1 MPHLLKDEAFDTFK
15 EQNKKHWL
23 EVQKAKK
30 AQETF
35 EQKLKGA
42 TKQSIKRSARLSV
55 PDDVRSF
62 SELGFPAQ
70 NKRKSID
77 MDYKAQ
83 GISQYFQSEGIGSEQ
98 GRILSVQKEHA
109 ISVAGDPK
117 EVIKATPTQYG
128 VAHRGSDYYKSQF
141 SGSGRYNVRQGK
153 YDSFTLEQME
163 TIGRPKNWWEAGA
176 DDKAFKDKTMIDLD
190 NQDWLRLQQ
199 GTVTDNELVSHKFW
213 QKDQAQQGNIWIDA
227 NTTEELIQDI
237 DVKEGKGSLRRH
249 FKQEYHPD
257 GKNIKRP
264 TLAEGDNLKA
274 RTLKGRLKQWP
285 DQFNLTKLRIGEGLT
300 KVSGKLSKADAMA
313 QMGMNIATGNI
324 PGALINAGALS
335 AQLVGQSPAVQK
347 RFAELAVKIVA
358 ERGAKTTA
366 KLIPGVDVGLSAAEA
381 WGYLSE
387 GKLDQAGIAA
397 LSGAIG
403 WVPGIGDFGAA
414 LLDATNTGLD
424 IARLDINKKPEIVS
438 KQSGQEIADIKKD
451 FQIDN
456 RIKRI
461 TKLRL

>member
-1 MPHLLKDEAFDTFK
+1 MDSLLKDESFERFK
-15 EQNKKHWL
+15 EQNKKHYL
-23 EVQKAKK
+23 EVKAAKK

-35 EQKLKGA
+35 EQKIKGA
-42 TKQSIKRSARLSV
+42 TKQSIKRSTRLSV
-55 PDDVRSF
+55 PKDVRSW

-70 NKRKSID
+70 NKRRSID

-83 GISQYFQSEGIGSEQ
+83 DISKSYEALGIGSEQ

-117 EVIKATPTQYG
+117 ELIEATPTQYG
-128 VAHRGSDYYKSQF
+128 VPHRGSDYYKSQF

-153 YDSFTLEQME
+153 YDSFSLEQME
-163 TIGRPKNWWEAGA
+163 TLGRPKNWWEAGA

-237 DVKEGKGSLRRH
+237 DVKEGKDSLQRH
-249 FKQEYHPD
+249 YQKDVVESS
-257 GKNIKRP
+257 KLEARVKKSKIRP
-264 TLAEGDNLKA
+264 E
-274 RTLKGRLKQWP
+274 R
-285 DQFNLTKLRIGEGLT
+285 FNLTKLGIGEGLT

-313 QMGMNIATGNI
+313 QMGMNISTGNI

-335 AQLVGQSPAVQK
+335 AQLAGQSPAVQK

-366 KLIPGVDVGLSAAEA
+366 KLIPGVDVGLSAVEA

-403 WVPGIGDFGAA
+403 WVPGLGDFGAA

-438 KQSGQEIADIKKD
+438 KQSGQEIAEIKNE
-451 FQIDN
+451 FQFD
-456 RIKRI
+456 KKFQRI
-461 TKLRL
+461 TKSLKNLN

>member
-1 MPHLLKDEAFDTFK
+1 MPHLLKDEAFDAFK
-15 EQNKKHWL
+15 EQNRKHWL
-23 EVQKAKK
+23 EVQEAEK

-83 GISQYFQSEGIGSEQ
+83 GISQYFQGEGIGSEQ

-163 TIGRPKNWWEAGA
+163 TLGRPKNWWEAGA
-176 DDKAFKDKTMIDLD
+176 DDKAFKDKNMIDLD

-237 DVKEGKGSLRRH
+237 DVKEGKESLKRH
-249 FKQEYHPD
+249 YQKDVVESS
-257 GKNIKRP
+257 KLEARVKKSKIRP
-264 TLAEGDNLKA
+264 E
-274 RTLKGRLKQWP
+274 R
-285 DQFNLTKLRIGEGLT
+285 FNLTKLGIGEGLT

-313 QMGMNIATGNI
+313 QMGMNISTGNI

-335 AQLVGQSPAVQK
+335 AQLAGQSPAVQK

-366 KLIPGVDVGLSAAEA
+366 KLIPGVDVGLSAVEA

-403 WVPGIGDFGAA
+403 WVPGLGDFGAA

-451 FQIDN
+451 FQIDS

>member
-1 MPHLLKDEAFDTFK
+1 MPHLLKDEAFDAFK
-15 EQNKKHWL
+15 EQNRKHWL
-23 EVQKAKK
+23 EVQEAKK
-30 AQETF
+30 AQKIYE
-35 EQKLKGA
+35 EKIEKA
-42 TKQSIKRSARLSV
+42 PAQSVKRSTRLTV
-55 PDDVRSF
+55 PEDVRSW
-62 SELGFPAQ
+62 SDINFPAE
-70 NKRKSID
+70 NKKRSFN
-77 MDYKAQ
+77 MDLEAQ
-83 GISQYFQSEGIGSEQ
+83 RISKYFEGEGIGSEQ

-176 DDKAFKDKTMIDLD
+176 DDKAFKDKNMIDLD

-213 QKDQAQQGNIWIDA
+213 QKDQAQLGNIWIDA

-237 DVKEGKGSLRRH
+237 DVKEGKESLKRH
-249 FKQEYHPD
+249 YQKDVVESS
-257 GKNIKRP
+257 KLEARVKKSKIRP
-264 TLAEGDNLKA
+264 E
-274 RTLKGRLKQWP
+274 R
-285 DQFNLTKLRIGEGLT
+285 FNLTKLGIGEGLT

-313 QMGMNIATGNI
+313 QMGMNISTGNI

-403 WVPGIGDFGAA
+403 WVPGLGDFGAA

-451 FQIDN
+451 FQIDS

>member
-15 EQNKKHWL
+15 EQNKKHYL
-23 EVQKAKK
+23 EVKAAKK

-35 EQKLKGA
+35 EQKIKGA
-42 TKQSIKRSARLSV
+42 TKQSIKRSTRLSV
-55 PDDVRSF
+55 PEDVRSW

-70 NKRKSID
+70 NKRRSID

-83 GISQYFQSEGIGSEQ
+83 DISKTYEALGIGSEQ

-163 TIGRPKNWWEAGA
+163 TLGRPKNWWEAGA

-237 DVKEGKGSLRRH
+237 DVKEGKESLKRH
-249 FKQEYHPD
+249 YQKDVVESS
-257 GKNIKRP
+257 KLEARVKKSKIRP
-264 TLAEGDNLKA
+264 E
-274 RTLKGRLKQWP
+274 R
-285 DQFNLTKLRIGEGLT
+285 FNLTKLGIDEGLT

-313 QMGMNIATGNI
+313 QMGMNISTGNI

-335 AQLVGQSPAVQK
+335 AQLAGQSPAVQK

-366 KLIPGVDVGLSAAEA
+366 KLIPGVDVGLSAVEA

-403 WVPGIGDFGAA
+403 WVPGLGDFGAA

-451 FQIDN
+451 FQIDS

>member
-1 MPHLLKDEAFDTFK
+1 MSHLLKDETFDVY
-15 EQNKKHWL
+15 NNYKHYL
-23 EVQKAKK
+23 EVKEAKK
-30 AQETF
+30 AQKSFDTTIE
-35 EQKLKGA
+35 KA
-42 TKQSIKRSARLSV
+42 PVQSVKRSARLTV
-55 PDDVRSF
+55 PEDVRGWSDIN
-62 SELGFPAQ
+62 FPAQ
-70 NKRKSID
+70 NKKRSFN
-77 MDYKAQ
+77 MDLKAQ
-83 GISQYFQSEGIGSEQ
+83 DISKYFEGEGIGSEQ

-176 DDKAFKDKTMIDLD
+176 DDKAFKDKNMIDLD

-237 DVKEGKGSLRRH
+237 DVKEGKRSLRKH
-249 FKQEYHPD
+249 FKQDYHPD

-274 RTLKGRLKQWP
+274 RTLKSRLKNWP
-285 DQFNLTKLRIGEGLT
+285 DQFKLTKLKIGEGLT

-313 QMGMNIATGNI
+313 QMGMNISTGNI

-335 AQLVGQSPAVQK
+335 AQLAGQSPAVQK

-403 WVPGIGDFGAA
+403 WLPGLGDFGAA

-451 FQIDN
+451 FQIDS

>member
-1 MPHLLKDEAFDTFK
+1 
-15 EQNKKHWL
+15 
-23 EVQKAKK
+23 
-30 AQETF
+30 
-35 EQKLKGA
+35 
-42 TKQSIKRSARLSV
+42 
-55 PDDVRSF
+55 
-62 SELGFPAQ
+62 
-70 NKRKSID
+70 
-77 MDYKAQ
+77 
-83 GISQYFQSEGIGSEQ
+83 
-98 GRILSVQKEHA
+98 
-109 ISVAGDPK
+109 
-117 EVIKATPTQYG
+117 
-128 VAHRGSDYYKSQF
+128 
-141 SGSGRYNVRQGK
+141 
-153 YDSFTLEQME
+153 ME

-176 DDKAFKDKTMIDLD
+176 DDKAFKDKNMIDLD

-213 QKDQAQQGNIWIDA
+213 QKDQAQLGNIWIDA

-237 DVKEGKGSLRRH
+237 DVKEGKESLKRH
-249 FKQEYHPD
+249 YQKDVVDSSKLEARV
-257 GKNIKRP
+257 KKSKIRP
-264 TLAEGDNLKA
+264 E
-274 RTLKGRLKQWP
+274 R
-285 DQFNLTKLRIGEGLT
+285 FNLTKLGIGEGLT

-366 KLIPGVDVGLSAAEA
+366 KLIPGLDVGLSAAEA

-438 KQSGQEIADIKKD
+438 KQSGQEIADIKNE
-451 FQIDN
+451 FQLDN

-461 TKLRL
+461 TKLRLK